1 MSHLPATRAIHVHRR
16 LRSGRRKNGAAHRAI
31 HACTD
36 GSSRLCAHVRMSRCD
51 KIRAAAGLHSALT
64 IRASTTPAPPPDK
77 TPAPQPYPHGTAV
90 RLEFPSE
97 GGGRSVGEHPRDRRG
112 SGKWMPDIRVGCE
125 TNPRADGVGGR
136 WLEPNGLRESRA
148 GPKKRAKELD
158 PSAHLFDGVARP
170 REHD

>member
-112 SGKWMPDIRVGCE
+112 SGKWMPRRMRNKPSGGWSRRQVAGTQRPPGIAR
-125 TNPRADGVGGR
+125 RAEEAGEGVGP
-136 WLEPNGLRESRA
+136 ERA
-148 GPKKRAKELD
+148 PFRRCGA
-158 PSAHLFDGVARP
+158 AAGA
-170 REHD
+170 